1 MTGTRTLTTT
11 PRSSRESG
19 YNLIELLIAIALLGV
34 VILSILSLFI
44 WGRKNVYSGKQMTTA
59 IAIGTRALE
68 DLAPLTKEDVYNG
81 VFDIANGDLGATSL
95 KFGWPEQTYP
105 NAAVRSTNAALVTG
119 YSDLK
124 KQKAG
129 GPMFIDKWNA
139 QLYEDAALKRP
150 KLLDGAVTLVMMPR
164 ADTVDPPRFGN
175 SSVLQLRVIVSWSE
189 NRRRR
194 EVILDSTK
202 AN

>member
-1 MTGTRTLTTT
+1 MK
-11 PRSSRESG
+11 RERG
-19 YNLIELLIAIALLGV
+19 YNLIELLVAIALLGV
-34 VILSILSLFI
+34 VMLSILSLFI

-68 DLAPLTKEDVYNG
+68 DLAPLTKQDVYNG
-81 VFDIANGDLGATSL
+81 VFDIADTATATTSPA
-95 KFGWPEQTYP
+95 FGWPQQTYTK
-105 NAAVRSTNAALVTG
+105 AAVRSTNASLVSG
-119 YSDLK
+119 YADIQ
-124 KQKAG
+124 KQKST
-129 GPMFIDKWNA
+129 GPKFLDKWSA
-139 QLYEDAALKRP
+139 QLYEDVAKTRP

-175 SSVLQLRVIVSWSE
+175 SSILQLRVIVSWSE

-194 EVILDSTK
+194 EVILDSVK

>member
-1 MTGTRTLTTT
+1 MTGTLTTT
-11 PRSSRESG
+11 PRSTRESG

-34 VILSILSLFI
+34 VMLSILSLFI

-59 IAIGTRALE
+59 ISIGTRALE
-68 DLAPLTKEDVYNG
+68 DLGPLTKEDLYNG
-81 VFDIANGDLGATSL
+81 VFGIANGATGATSL
-95 KFGWPEQTYP
+95 KFGWPEQTYL
-105 NAAVRSTNAALVTG
+105 NAAVRSTNASLVTG
-119 YSDLK
+119 YSDLQ
-124 KQKAG
+124 KQNAD
-129 GPMFIDKWNA
+129 GPKFLDNWNA

-164 ADTVDPPRFGN
+164 ADTVDPERFGN

>member
-1 MTGTRTLTTT
+1 MSRSTRQD
-11 PRSSRESG
+11 G

-34 VILSILSLFI
+34 VLLSIISLFI

-59 IAIGTRALE
+59 ISIGTRALE

-81 VFDIANGDLGATSL
+81 VFDIDDTDTGTASL
-95 KFGWPEQTYP
+95 EFGWPQQTYT
-105 NAAVRSTNAALVTG
+105 NAAVRSTNASLVTG
-119 YSDLK
+119 YSDLQ
-124 KQKAG
+124 KQTTT
-129 GPMFIDKWNA
+129 GPKFLDTWGA
-139 QLYEDAALKRP
+139 QLYEDAGKTRP
-150 KLLDGAVTLVMMPR
+150 KLLDGAITLVMMPR
-164 ADTVDPPRFGN
+164 ADTVNEPDQFGE

-194 EVILDSTK
+194 EVILDSVK